1 MLKLLGSVMVIS
13 AAALIGYVY
22 SKTYTD
28 RVKQIRE
35 MQYALNMLETEIIYN
50 YTPLHMALLSAGEK
64 STGAIKE
71 LFSKMSDILN
81 NKKINSVL
89 DAFDEAYKLTKTNLY
104 FEKEETEI
112 IKSFIQSLG
121 TSDMEGQKKNFNIT
135 VKKLEAFEKKADE
148 ERKKNERL
156 FQYLG
161 VCFGVLIII
170 LLV

>member
-1 MLKLLGSVMVIS
+1 MLKIFGSVLVVS

-22 SKTYTD
+22 ARTYTD

-50 YTPLHMALLSAGEK
+50 YTPLHMALKSTGEK
-64 STGAIKE
+64 STGSIKE
-71 LFSKMSDILN
+71 LFLKMADILN

-104 FEKEETEI
+104 FEKEETDI

-121 TSDMEGQKKNFNIT
+121 MSDMEGQKKNFNIT

-148 ERKKNERL
+148 ERVKNERL